1 MTTNTGI
8 NLTKGGAPVR
18 LTKTAAITATAS
30 WSSSTDYDLYALVVL
45 WDGSV
50 RHVANFGAA
59 GTPSASSFRG
69 VALSADAGRAAGA
82 AGTAEETLTIQ
93 FDDEVAAVV
102 PVAYSAQ
109 SNGTGSF
116 REYRVSLAVD
126 NGAGE
131 RVTVDA
137 KNANKD
143 RTIYTCVP
151 AVIHNGADGGVWV
164 EYLEAYSKP
173 GSECRPHARLRPN
186 GGVDVV
192 MDAGPRNDYK

>member
-1 MTTNTGI
+1 MTTNTSI

-45 WDGSV
+45 TDATV
-50 RHVANFGAA
+50 VHVANFGAA
-59 GTPSASSFRG
+59 GTAASSTFRG
-69 VALSADAGRAAGA
+69 VSLGADAGRAAGA
-82 AGTAEETLTIQ
+82 SGTAEETLTIG
-93 FDDEVAAVV
+93 FDDGIAAVG

-116 REYRVSLAVD
+116 RRYKVSLAVD

-137 KNANKD
+137 KHANRD
-143 RTIYTCVP
+143 DTIYTCVP
-151 AVIHNGADGGVWV
+151 AVIYNRPDGVVV
-164 EYLEAYSKP
+164 EYLEAYSPK
-173 GSECRPHARLRPN
+173 GSELRPAVRLLS
-186 GGVDVV
+186 GGRVEVL
-192 MDAGPRNDYK
+192 MDA